1 VADELELPKLLEG
14 GGEAYPDEGTG
25 AGVRVRGAVTML
37 LGLSIDEPVMMLT
50 EKPELEGRVETGV
63 ANDS

>member
-1 VADELELPKLLEG
+1 
-14 GGEAYPDEGTG
+14 
-25 AGVRVRGAVTML
+25 VRGAVTML